1 MKCSFLLFISLFF
14 SSLAFGADRS
24 GNNFLFETRDDA
36 LARVELKITAVDLK
50 SPLSYSLKAKKG
62 AVASWI
68 YVPGGTDQVIE
79 ITLFGANGKA
89 LARGKSIGSLS
100 TVPGATLLIPALKVK
115 TGKYVG
121 ASLSAHRVV
130 IKQIDEKPGK
140 DGKLRFQAQLFDERG
155 QEVPIKP
162 GTVRWADFDRPGF
175 EPSFDPRRPGIG
187 FLHPRPGKLKLNPCL
202 CILGQACLCVR
213 PPQPIRYL
221 AVTAGSR
228 HACAINESNQAF
240 CWGDNTFQQL
250 GVATNAV
257 ALCAISDFPYPYSVP
272 CSTTPV
278 SVSGTTRFIS
288 ISAGERHTCAI
299 DMSGNAWCWGSNQ
312 HGQLGIGG
320 SLAPAAGGATPQQ
333 VAGTV
338 KYQSISAGQF
348 HTCALGTDGIVH
360 CWGRSNCGQAGPLP
374 GTTSPV
380 AMSTT
385 AFKALSA
392 GAEHN
397 CAIASNGNVM
407 CWGRGD
413 TGQIGFNG
421 NINPPACGRSSTS
434 PGVAT
439 FQPAVRAPAFIS
451 AGGYSSC
458 VGSAT
463 AYSSVDGAITCWG
476 ADFGSPSS
484 GTAQH
489 FMDYVKQLSIGGD
502 NATADYACA
511 LSSSG
516 NAYCWGAN
524 YDGRLG
530 VGSTHPKV
538 ARPSLVVQPPERYVH
553 LDSGVHH
560 RCAID
565 RLGEVFCWGDN
576 HYGQLGDGSQ
586 TSRTAPVRVFLRY
599 LPPVELGELQP

>member
-1 MKCSFLLFISLFF
+1 MKCNFLFFISLLF
-14 SSLAFGADRS
+14 SSLAFGAERTD
-24 GNNFLFETRDDA
+24 NNFFFETRDDA
-36 LARVELKITAVDLK
+36 LARVELKITAADLK

-68 YVPGGTDQVIE
+68 YVPAGTDQVIE
-79 ITLFGANGKA
+79 ITLFDANGNV

-100 TVPGATLLIPALKVK
+100 TVPGATLLIPALGVK
-115 TGKYVG
+115 TGKHVG
-121 ASLSAHRVV
+121 ASLSAQRVV
-130 IKQIDEKPGK
+130 IKQIDVKPGK

-155 QEVPIKP
+155 QDVPIKP

-175 EPSFDPRRPGIG
+175 DPSFDPRRPGIG
-187 FLHPRPGKLKLNPCL
+187 FLNPRPGKLKLNPCV
-202 CILGQACLCVR
+202 CILGQACRCFS

-221 AVTAGSR
+221 AVTAGSQ
-228 HACAINESNQAF
+228 HACALNESNQAF

-250 GVATNAV
+250 GVASNAV
-257 ALCAISDFPYPYSVP
+257 ALCAMTHYPYPYSVP

-278 SVSGTTRFIS
+278 SVSGTTRFTS

-320 SLAPAAGGATPQQ
+320 SPAPAAGGATPQQ

-360 CWGRSNCGQAGPLP
+360 CWGRSHCGQAGPVP

-380 AMSTT
+380 SMSTT

-397 CAIASNGNVM
+397 CAIANNGNVM

-413 TGQIGFNG
+413 NGQIGFNG
-421 NINPPACGRSSTS
+421 NINPDACGRSSTS
-434 PGVAT
+434 PGVAA
-439 FQPAVRAPAFIS
+439 FQPAVTAPAVIA
-451 AGGYSSC
+451 AGGDSSC

-463 AYSSVDGAITCWG
+463 AYSPVDGAITCWG
-476 ADFGSPSS
+476 GGFGLPSS
-484 GTAQH
+484 GSAQH
-489 FMDYVKQLSIGGD
+489 FMSFVKRLSLGG
-502 NATADYACA
+502 NNVSVTHACA
-511 LSSSG
+511 LNPPG
-516 NAYCWGAN
+516 TAHCWGPN
-524 YDGRLG
+524 FGGWLG
-530 VGSTHPKV
+530 VGSTQPNV
-538 ARPSLVVQPPERYVH
+538 ATPSFVIQPPASYVE
-553 LDSGVHH
+553 LDSGVGYS
-560 RCAID
+560 CAID
-565 RLGEVFCWGDN
+565 THREVFCWGYN
-576 HYGQLGDGSQ
+576 LYGQLGDGSQ
-586 TSRTAPVRVFLRY
+586 TLRTAPVRVL
-599 LPPVELGELQP
+599 LQ